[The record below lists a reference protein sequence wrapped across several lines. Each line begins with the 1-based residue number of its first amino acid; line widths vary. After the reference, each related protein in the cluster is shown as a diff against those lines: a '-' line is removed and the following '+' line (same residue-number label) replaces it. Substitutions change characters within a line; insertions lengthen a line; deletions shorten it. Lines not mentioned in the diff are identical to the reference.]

1 MRISASVEY
10 GARILV
16 QLAKSSSGQDLN
28 AEKISALENIPR
40 AYVDQILLKLKRAG
54 LVESHR
60 GVQGGHR
67 LAKPTSD
74 ITIGMMMR
82 AVEGSIFDD
91 VCEKYATGEHRCTHT
106 AGCDIKPAW
115 RRLTQLV
122 EDYLDHLTLGQL
134 LTETKP
140 CGALPVFPIS
150 SDAPAPNSTGRSL

>member
-16 QLAKSSSGQDLN
+16 QLARSRDGAGLN
-28 AEKISALENIPR
+28 AEKISASENIPR

-54 LVESHR
+54 LVESRR

-67 LAKPTSD
+67 LAKSASE

-91 VCEKYATGEHRCTHT
+91 VCQKYASGEHQCTHT
-106 AGCDIKPAW
+106 AACDIKPAW

-122 EDYLDHLTLGQL
+122 EDYLDHLTLEQL
-134 LTETKP
+134 LNDHKP
-140 CGALPVFPIS
+140 CGTLPAFPIS
-150 SDAPAPNSTGRSL
+150 SVAPSPGSTGRSL